1 MSEFSALVAFGEG
14 ARDVSDTAFGAFA
27 IHSLP
32 ALKAE
37 FGRDSEEYK
46 TAVLALKAVLTTVS
60 FLSMG
65 MPILSLLCYEP
76 AVRSSNLA
84 LIFLNSKESSHP
96 RSETANPAAAQSSQA
111 PFPAFPP
118 GNAPIYSHSVCHLT
132 AESCVNGTSECS
144 GRGQCVSVRKGP
156 KTCFV
161 CQCTVTKD
169 SKNRTEHWSGSA
181 CQTQDFSVYVFSFLQ
196 SCWSSPNPPQWLH
209 PVSRHRHH
217 CNLAHWPDYFF
228 THGDRC
234 GRAAQRPG
242 RGSRPETRLN
252 SDVGAVQI
260 FDTTIIYRGFE
271 KTK

>member
-1 MSEFSALVAFGEG
+1 MLGLYDFAATSPAAEAFMSEFSALAAFGEG
-14 ARDVSDTAFGAFA
+14 MRDVSETAFGAFA

-32 ALKAE
+32 ALRAE

-46 TAVLALKAVLTTVS
+46 TAVLALKAALTTVS
-60 FLSMG
+60 FSPYGRPVLR
-65 MPILSLLCYEP
+65 LLDFEP

-84 LIFLNSKESSHP
+84 LIFLNPRESSHP

-132 AESCVNGTSECS
+132 EESCVNGTSECS

-161 CQCTVTKD
+161 CQCAATKD

-181 CQTQDFSVYVFSFLQ
+181 CQTQDLSVYVSSSF
-196 SCWSSPNPPQWLH
+196 NHAGLH
-209 PVSRHRHH
+209 LTLHSGFTL
-217 CNLAHWPDYFF
+217 LAGTAITVTLLIGLTISLLMGIGAEELPSVLV
-228 THGDRC
+228 G
-234 GRAAQRPG
+234 
-242 RGSRPETRLN
+242 
-252 SDVGAVQI
+252 GAVPKR
-260 FDTTIIYRGFE
+260 D
-271 KTK
+271 